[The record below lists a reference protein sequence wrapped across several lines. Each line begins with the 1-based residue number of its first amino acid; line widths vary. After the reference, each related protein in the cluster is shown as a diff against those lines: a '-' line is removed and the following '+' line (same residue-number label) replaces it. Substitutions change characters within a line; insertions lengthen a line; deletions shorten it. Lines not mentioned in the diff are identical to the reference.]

1 MLKLH
6 FKKKFYRIFSFL
18 FVVLIFFISPCS
30 RYLDTSSIEKVYA
43 TGGELAA
50 GGALA
55 ADAVMKFLIGLF
67 GTVAAAEAY
76 EQYKDEVNQSFYEY
90 MSAPGRWGEIIGDSA
105 KDACVKIYD
114 KTTNTIKEIPWE
126 EMMQSLV
133 DGHDSV
139 VDSLTGLY
147 AQYCPGLLK
156 SFDDFITDLLNDE
169 VYIPGFSEVMSDTI
183 FTDYESIKDISG
195 NYVITGYAYG
205 MSSNGRDT
213 ISYIYNS
220 TSQSRPFIIIDY
232 LVSFERYTGDG
243 TRHSSQ
249 GLYVNYS
256 MYRSGKFDYSG
267 SHTGFSVSPF
277 DGYGFNIPIFS
288 SYADFY
294 SSIESNDFSSALNY
308 SDTTMETVI
317 DLTKVP
323 DLAPDIP
330 PFTKSWQRTQ
340 WGEVSDVIDF
350 GGILAGDY
358 ADDLPFWDLDRI
370 DELAQSIQDIF
381 DKALEGIFEG
391 TDVIEFPT
399 TYDDVWD
406 DVFDGVW
413 DGVKDGALDIP
424 VDDTGNPSI
433 PYPYPWDPSIPSNP
447 DIPDNPAVDIP
458 DDSVVDIPI
467 EDIVPTVNDSFF
479 DIAGSLR
486 YKFPFSIPWDVY
498 HLFTILAGMGDSS
511 SAPVQTYGISS
522 DNIQTYA
529 GKTRDAPYFELPIV
543 IERYGIDEKIIID
556 MEPFEPLSILSR
568 SLFSLLF
575 GMFLINL
582 TFKVVGMRK
591 EE

>member
-6 FKKKFYRIFSFL
+6 FDKKLYRILSFL
-18 FVVLIFFISPCS
+18 CAVLILFISPCS
-30 RYLDTSSIEKVYA
+30 KYLDASGIEKVYA

-55 ADAVMKFLIGLF
+55 ADAVMKFIVGLL
-67 GTVAAAEAY
+67 GSVAAAEAY
-76 EQYKDEVNQSFYEY
+76 EQYKDEVNQSFYDY
-90 MSAPGRWGEIIGDSA
+90 MSAPGRWGELIGDSA

-114 KTTNTIKEIPWE
+114 KTTNTIKEIPWD
-126 EMMQSLV
+126 EMMQCLV
-133 DGHDSV
+133 DGHDTI

-147 AQYCPGLLK
+147 AQYCPALLK
-156 SFDDFITDLLNDE
+156 SFEDFITDFLNDE
-169 VYIPGFSEVMSDTI
+169 VYIPGFSEAMSDTI
-183 FTDYESIKDISG
+183 FTDYESIQNISG
-195 NYVITGYAYG
+195 EYVFNGFASG
-205 MSSNGRDT
+205 LASNGKDRID
-213 ISYIYNS
+213 YIYNS
-220 TSQSRPFIIIDY
+220 TS
-232 LVSFERYTGDG
+232 VSKPYILKEEPWINFYVYIGDG
-243 TRHSSQ
+243 ISHSYR
-249 GLYVNYS
+249 GLNVSYV
-256 MYRSGKFDYSG
+256 MYRSGSRDSSG
-267 SHTGFSVSPF
+267 QHNGFYYLPY
-277 DGYGFNIPIFS
+277 DGYGFNVPIFS
-288 SYADFY
+288 SHADAYVAFA
-294 SSIESNDFSSALNY
+294 SNNFSSALNY

-340 WGEVSDVIDF
+340 WGEVSDIIDF

-358 ADDLPFWDLDRI
+358 ADDLPFWDLDRV

-413 DGVKDGALDIP
+413 DGVKDGALDVP

-447 DIPDNPAVDIP
+447 DIPDNPGIDIP
-458 DDSVVDIPI
+458 ADSVVDIPI
-467 EDIVPTVNDSFF
+467 EDIVPTVNDSFGT
-479 DIAGSLR
+479 IAGTLR
-486 YKFPFSIPWDVY
+486 YKFPFSIPWDIHY
-498 HLFTILAGMGDSS
+498 ILSGLSETPK
-511 SAPVQTYGISS
+511 AP
-522 DNIQTYA
+522 
-529 GKTRDAPYFELPIV
+529 RFELPIV
-543 IERYGIDEKIIID
+543 IERYHIDEKVIID
-556 MEPFEPLSILSR
+556 MSMFQTLSDLSR
-568 SLFSLLF
+568 SLFTVLF
-575 GMFLINL
+575 SVFLINL